1 MFYSTEVRPQQIQ
14 HEKLCSSL
22 YALLMLTSM
31 KGKLLTH
38 KQGKISHLSAC
49 FACSFF
55 SYWQFM
61 RFLRKSWKTEFFIL
75 LTNNSFK
82 CPIEGTLDEVQSL
95 LYQVIFCRLPS
106 RKTCVDRP
114 STKFFI
120 SILSL
125 CPFWIADNNYKPI
138 SNFWWLTRGSSNK
151 GTYFNSCPQFLCKT
165 ILWILW

>member
-22 YALLMLTSM
+22 YALLMLTST

-38 KQGKISHLSAC
+38 KQGKISHLSAS

-55 SYWQFM
+55 SYWQFT

-82 CPIEGTLDEVQSL
+82 CVPLKAL
-95 LYQVIFCRLPS
+95 LMKFWACSIRWFFADCLPE
-106 RKTCVDRP
+106 RHVDRP

-125 CPFWIADNNYKPI
+125 CPFWIADNNYKLI
-138 SNFWWLTRGSSNK
+138 INFWWLTRGSSNK